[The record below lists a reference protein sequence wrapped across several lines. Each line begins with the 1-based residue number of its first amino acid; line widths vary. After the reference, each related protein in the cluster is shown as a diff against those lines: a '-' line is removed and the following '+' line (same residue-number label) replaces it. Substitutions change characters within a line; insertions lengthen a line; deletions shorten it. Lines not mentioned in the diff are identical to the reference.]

1 MLTVGYTIIKI
12 VNSFIHI
19 ISYLYLYS
27 FLCTA
32 SIAAA
37 AANPN
42 KTEDPKDLS
51 TEEMRRLIER
61 NEVVGG
67 GSHLQPFD
75 PSNIQ
80 I

>member
-1 MLTVGYTIIKI
+1 MV
-12 VNSFIHI
+12 
-19 ISYLYLYS
+19 
-27 FLCTA
+27 
-32 SIAAA
+32 AAA
-37 AANPN
+37 TNSNDA
-42 KTEDPKDLS
+42 EDPKDLS

-75 PSNIQ
+75 PSNIK